1 MRIVSLDPSIT
12 GLLMNLGVVDG
23 LVGVSSQCALSSP
36 PEQVST
42 GQGQRPAVEPLRL
55 TAPGAAAVAGEFA
68 ALQKYLAFEPVDLA
82 KLRQAAPDIIV
93 TRVSEAVGLPED
105 PKSPGAKAA
114 SIQVSE
120 LEQLLRTYLNNS
132 TLQLVA
138 LRPTRLE
145 EIYLLFERVG
155 KAVGKAAAGHERAQ
169 RLKAQLMDWAD
180 NFYERTKNKKVTFL
194 ASINPLRLGGLWIP
208 DMIALCSS
216 VSQQRLSGS
225 PHNEIKWD
233 DIVSFNPDVIVVAP
247 EGIDLKG
254 SMAAFKELS
263 KLPHWE
269 DLPAVKRSE
278 VIFTDGISHF
288 YNPATGITDSMA
300 ILLSAIAGFE
310 SGYIAPRDIFYRLR
324 WLELHRHRL

>member
-1 MRIVSLDPSIT
+1 
-12 GLLMNLGVVDG
+12 MNLGVIDA
-23 LVGVSSQCALSSP
+23 LVGISSKCSLSTSADQGSSN
-36 PEQVST
+36 QVSK
-42 GQGQRPAVEPLRL
+42 AAIEPLRL
-55 TAPGAAAVAGEFA
+55 TSPEAASVAGEFA
-68 ALQKYLAFEPVDLA
+68 PLQKHLAFEPVDLA
-82 KLRQAAPDIIV
+82 KLRQAAPDIVI

-105 PKSPGAKAA
+105 PKSPSVRAA
-114 SIQVSE
+114 TVQVSD
-120 LEQLLRTYLNNS
+120 LEQLLRSYLGNS
-132 TLQLVA
+132 LLQLVA

-208 DMIALCSS
+208 DMISLCSA
-216 VSQQRLSGS
+216 VSQQRLSGQ
-225 PHNEIKWD
+225 PHHETKWE

-247 EGIDLKG
+247 EGVDLKS
-254 SMAAFKELS
+254 SMATFKELS
-263 KLPHWE
+263 KLPNWE